1 MIRVVVMIRLSNVV
15 LVAEALESSQEAD
28 EAASDICSTAIVAL
42 LVEHLVVSGSAA
54 LFEALLVGCRSCA
67 GG

>member
-1 MIRVVVMIRLSNVV
+1 MLFWLLKPLRVPRKLTRLRPTFVPQLS
-15 LVAEALESSQEAD
+15 ALGQW
-28 EAASDICSTAIVAL
+28 CTVAL

-54 LFEALLVGCRSCA
+54 LFEALLVGCSSCA